1 MFTGLVTTREA
12 ARRLGISDRRI
23 RQLLAEGRI
32 KAIQIGG
39 RWLIEE
45 SDCYYEKRPRG
56 GYKPRK
62 ETKEEVKEDETGRS
76 SPEIKSK

>member
-1 MFTGLVTTREA
+1 MGLVTTKEA
-12 ARRLGISDRRI
+12 AKRLSISDRRV

-32 KAIQIGG
+32 KSIQVGG

-45 SDCYYEKRPRG
+45 SDLHYERKPRG

-62 ETKEEVKEDETGRS
+62 ETKRR
-76 SPEIKSK
+76 